1 MQNKQ
6 IILGFTGLISCGK
19 GTVTKYLKEK
29 HAAETFRFST
39 MLRDVLT
46 RLYLE
51 HSRENMSGLS
61 TVLRDFFGQDLMAKV
76 MAKDVVNSQADLIVV
91 DGIRRMEDIK
101 YLRALPNF
109 KLVSI
114 EADMKTRY
122 ERLIER
128 GENSDDKNKTWED
141 FVADHQLETEL
152 TILDTMKVADIVI
165 NNDGNLEALQRQ
177 LDNLVK

>member
-1 MQNKQ
+1 MPK
-6 IILGFTGLISCGK
+6 IILGFTGLIACGK
-19 GTVTKYLKEK
+19 GTATQYLKEK
-29 HAAETFRFST
+29 YHAETFRFST

-51 HSRENMSGLS
+51 QTRENMSGIS
-61 TVLRDFFGQDLMAKV
+61 TGLRSIFGQDLMAKV
-76 MAKDVVNSQADLIVV
+76 VARDVENSQAELIVV

-122 ERLIER
+122 ERLLTR
-128 GENSDDKNKTWED
+128 GENFDDRNKTWEE
-141 FVADHQLETEL
+141 FQADHNLETEL
-152 TILDTMKVADIVI
+152 TILDTMKVADHIV
-165 NNDGNLEALQRQ
+165 NNDGILEDLQKQ
-177 LDNLVK
+177 LDKLVN